1 MKIFLV
7 GMMGSGKSTL
17 AKMISKV
24 LSIPYLDMDEKI
36 EARENKTI
44 KEIFEK
50 NGESYFRDL
59 ESSLLKSLV
68 KQPDSVVVATG
79 GGIVL
84 RPDNRELLKKETTIY
99 LKVSPQELK
108 KRVSTDNRPL
118 LSNNIDN
125 IFTIYDERINL
136 YELFESVDITYL
148 NEWEAVAIILQKVDY
163 KKNLCIDSSFQK
175 IHIEAGSLKNIPK
188 K

>member
-1 MKIFLV
+1 MK
-7 GMMGSGKSTL
+7 
-17 AKMISKV
+17 
-24 LSIPYLDMDEKI
+24 
-36 EARENKTI
+36 
-44 KEIFEK
+44 K

-84 RPDNRELLKKETTIY
+84 RPDNRELLKKRDNNLPKSISTRI
-99 LKVSPQELK
+99 KK
-108 KRVSTDNRPL
+108 KRVSTDNRPPL

-175 IHIEAGSLKNIPK
+175 SI
-188 K
+188 